1 MHNSAVST
9 IGLTSEIKKDSTEK
23 KIISPV
29 FVDKQYS
36 TTTDITS
43 IEITPEHTIINMRT
57 INTHAQDGWCNI
69 DIWTYITAGK
79 KKYRII
85 SSKGIPRKPKKYYFN
100 SVGEI
105 LEFSLIFPSIPQ
117 DVDMINLI
125 DGPKSEWQF
134 FGIHLK

>member
-1 MHNSAVST
+1 MLKMGGAILIFGH
-9 IGLTSEIKKDSTEK
+9 ILL
-23 KIISPV
+23 
-29 FVDKQYS
+29 
-36 TTTDITS
+36 
-43 IEITPEHTIINMRT
+43 PER
-57 INTHAQDGWCNI
+57 
-69 DIWTYITAGK
+69 

-125 DGPKSEWQF
+125 EGPKSEWQF